1 MQNGIRGSANAR
13 QHTNR
18 IFEGRPGQDL
28 RHAEVFLDHFN
39 RAPTRLARQDIA
51 ATVDRRDC
59 GVAGES
65 HAQRLNHTGHG
76 AGSPHG
82 HAVAMGPVHTALG
95 VDEFFAGHTSPPN
108 LFGHLPDARSRSDR
122 LTAPASRQHRSAR
135 DSDGRK
141 ID

>member
-13 QHTNR
+13 QHPDR
-18 IFEGRPGQDL
+18 IFEGGSGQDL
-28 RHAEVFLDHFN
+28 RHAEVFIDHFN

-59 GVAGES
+59 SVSGES
-65 HAQRLNHTGHG
+65 HAQRFDHRGHG
-76 AGSPHG
+76 AGSPHR
-82 HAVAMGPVHTALG
+82 HTVAVRPVHAALG
-95 VDEFFAGHTSPPN
+95 VDEFFAGHTPPSN
-108 LFGHLPDARSRSDR
+108 LLGHLPDAGSRSDR
-122 LTAPASRQHRSAR
+122 LTAPAPCQHRSAR

>member
-1 MQNGIRGSANAR
+1 MQNGIRGSANPS
-13 QHTNR
+13 QHSNR

-28 RHAEVFLDHFN
+28 RHAEVFLNHFN
-39 RAPTRLARQDIA
+39 RAPARLARQDVA
-51 ATVDRRDC
+51 ATVDRRDRS
-59 GVAGES
+59 VAGEP
-65 HAQRLNHTGHG
+65 HAQRLDHRGHG

-82 HAVAMGPVHTALG
+82 HAVAVGPVHTALG
-95 VDEFFAGHTSPPN
+95 LDEFFAGHAPSAN